1 MIVLE
6 WIRFLAG
13 TSCLLCGLIIFVLE
27 LFGVFKFH
35 YVLNRMH
42 AAALGDT
49 LGIGLSM
56 LGLVILCGWNL
67 TSLKMILVVVFL
79 WIASPVASHMLAR
92 FEVATNE
99 NLDKDCTLPIEKE
112 KQKNKGKGAAL

>member
-1 MIVLE
+1 M
-6 WIRFLAG
+6 
-13 TSCLLCGLIIFVLE
+13 
-27 LFGVFKFH
+27 
-35 YVLNRMH
+35 
-42 AAALGDT
+42 
-49 LGIGLSM
+49 
-56 LGLVILCGWNL
+56 ILCGWNL

-99 NLDKDCTLPIEKE
+99 NLDKDCALPIEKE

>member
-49 LGIGLSM
+49 L
-56 LGLVILCGWNL
+56 
-67 TSLKMILVVVFL
+67 
-79 WIASPVASHMLAR
+79 
-92 FEVATNE
+92 
-99 NLDKDCTLPIEKE
+99 
-112 KQKNKGKGAAL
+112 

>member
-1 MIVLE
+1 MIALQ

-13 TSCLLCGLIIFVLE
+13 ISLLLCGMAVFAIE

-49 LGIGLSM
+49 LGLALSM
-56 LGLVILCGWNL
+56 LGLMVLSGFNF
-67 TSLKMILVVVFL
+67 TSLKMLLVIVFL
-79 WIASPVASHMLAR
+79 WLASPVASHMLAR

-99 NLDKDCTLPIEKE
+99 ELDKDCENNI
-112 KQKNKGKGAAL
+112 QKH

>member
-67 TSLKMILVVVFL
+67 TSLKMILCFCG
-79 WIASPVASHMLAR
+79 SHRQWLRICWHGLKWQPMKILIR
-92 FEVATNE
+92 TVRSR
-99 NLDKDCTLPIEKE
+99 
-112 KQKNKGKGAAL
+112 